1 MGTISNVIKQ
11 QIVPSLEGISFNWV
25 KYGHRKFR
33 GIYMYNHVANS
44 GRKALLISFLSIFLL
59 FSLTQTSHAVDNGD
73 WWLQRQIQ
81 LQQNREDYARR
92 VYGSARHTYDTV
104 DPVTS
109 KTKTITKTVIVE
121 DVPSKSKLGKGLLQ
135 RAKAFK
141 GGAAGV
147 LGGAAVS
154 ALIEAVGWVM
164 EDGTYVKYKNPK
176 PDEDCGIDGEKCTE
190 LLNIWYSNN
199 RLDLGTYSSAE
210 EAAKAYF
217 NKSNEPPP
225 QEVKDLTCTPTSIA
239 SATCSAS
246 IKNAYGYW
254 VGTLSTDVRQKTNPK
269 YLGEKEKEKI
279 TITDQDVGGIVSGDY
294 QDPVDP
300 IYNITDKQFRPVV
313 ADAYQHDPSGI
324 GNDLADEMD
333 DKIKNAPPTSDGKP
347 APIGDPRYSQPPE
360 EDQRTNDRS
369 WGDDG
374 NKATGDTTPNTDP
387 TTGEPTGGQ
396 SISLQFPIF
405 CEWAH
410 TMCKWYDDW
419 KASDKAYKD
428 HMTKTEEHQTQEKGF
443 WQSVKDWFD
452 WTTQNDDLE
461 NDQPEPINELPM
473 PQLNTGTFKATA
485 GCPAPIPINITI
497 GTQATAS
504 ISYEPICQFASKWS
518 FVAPL
523 IGFLSGAMILVG
535 VGRKGEDS
543 EI

>member
-1 MGTISNVIKQ
+1 
-11 QIVPSLEGISFNWV
+11 
-25 KYGHRKFR
+25 
-33 GIYMYNHVANS
+33 MYNHVANC
-44 GRKALLISFLSIFLL
+44 GRKALLIPFLSLFLL
-59 FSLTQTSHAVDNGD
+59 LTLSQSSHAADDGD

-104 DPVTS
+104 DPITS

-154 ALIEAVGWVM
+154 ALIEAIGWVM
-164 EDGTYVKYKNPK
+164 DEGTFVKYKK
-176 PDEDCGIDGEKCTE
+176 PDGSCD
-190 LLNIWYSNN
+190 LNPSNCDEYVFFGSDSKAYPDFKSAAQVTIN
-199 RLDLGTYSSAE
+199 RLVDEVPTRSYSYDNSNCPEKPTTTGSCIVNYKAVHANNNLYPVNVTYG
-210 EAAKAYF
+210 KNNNYDPTQ
-217 NKSNEPPP
+217 PPKLIRIP
-225 QEVKDLTCTPTSIA
+225 
-239 SATCSAS
+239 
-246 IKNAYGYW
+246 
-254 VGTLSTDVRQKTNPK
+254 
-269 YLGEKEKEKI
+269 
-279 TITDQDVGGIVSGDY
+279 ITDQDVGGIVSGDY

-300 IYNITDKQFRPVV
+300 IHNITDKQYRPVV
-313 ADAYQHDPSGI
+313 AEAYKHDPSGI
-324 GNDLADEMD
+324 GNDLANEMD
-333 DKIKNAPPTSDGKP
+333 DRLKNAPPTSDGKP
-347 APIGDPRYSQPPE
+347 APIGDTRFSTPPQD
-360 EDQRTNDRS
+360 DQITNDRS
-369 WGDDG
+369 WNDDG
-374 NKATGDTTPNTDP
+374 STATGDTTPTTDP

-419 KASDKAYKD
+419 KASDQVYKD

-443 WQSVKDWFD
+443 WQSVTDWFD
-452 WTTQNDDLE
+452 WTKENDDLE
-461 NDQPEPINELPM
+461 NDEPEPVNELPL
-473 PQLNTGTFKATA
+473 PQLQTNAFTATA
-485 GCPAPIPINITI
+485 GCPEPIPIQIKI
-497 GTQATAS
+497 GVEGTAY

-518 FVAPL
+518 FIAPL
-523 IGFLSGAMILVG
+523 IGFLSGAMIIVG